1 MSAMAVPAR
10 LTQRVAGM
18 SAMALRVAGM
28 SAMALAFFVAAA
40 VVVAGPRDVPVAAL
54 DMPAPQTCPP
64 PCVPHVFSTKEEAE
78 LAGGQSKG
86 KLTLPGGDSA
96 VEEAMK
102 AATDAN
108 GQMTALAP
116 GPSDRPIN
124 EDPFKQTRTVR
135 PIVGHGG
142 MPFISQWN
150 QMHGES
156 EVDLQTHAH
165 PLQQKKEDKNS
176 ASGFDSRRLQ
186 TRLRAS
192 SGTLAL
198 GDSNDDG
205 DGDDDDTDT
214 FRGSID
220 NAQQSALSSGEDVFR
235 QARALGQSALSSG
248 EDEEAAKGASLT
260 TALRSLSNRRL
271 RAIVRLLLKSRAA
284 KTGERYGHGVSL
296 LRSILDGSRKRQEEK
311 RQLEHSEL
319 MRVRKAMDELAYKA
333 TRRRRQSEE
342 DEDAISALTKRLSGY
357 GEDDANRGSLTDGQ
371 RSGSLET
378 GSTARLDGLYE
389 LDASDIRPRHGESSS
404 TDRLLQMLG
413 ARRNDPRKGDS
424 QRYEGRGELRS
435 DESGSKIG
443 AATKNLQRSN
453 KAIVEELAQLAA
465 RSPASKH

>member
-10 LTQRVAGM
+10 LTQQV
-18 SAMALRVAGM
+18 RVAGM

-40 VVVAGPRDVPVAAL
+40 VVVAGPRDVPAAAL
-54 DMPAPQTCPP
+54 NMPAPQTCPP
-64 PCVPHVFSTKEEAE
+64 PCVPHVFSAKEEAE

-86 KLTLPGGDSA
+86 KLTLPAGDSA

-116 GPSDRPIN
+116 GDRPIN
-124 EDPFKQTRTVR
+124 EDQFKLTRTVR

-150 QMHGES
+150 QMHGDS
-156 EVDLQTHAH
+156 EGDLQTHAH
-165 PLQQKKEDKNS
+165 PQKKEVKNS

-192 SGTLAL
+192 SGTLAM
-198 GDSNDDG
+198 GDSNG
-205 DGDDDDTDT
+205 DGDRDDTDT
-214 FRGSID
+214 LRGSID
-220 NAQQSALSSGEDVFR
+220 NAQQSALSRGEDVFG

-260 TALRSLSNRRL
+260 TALQSLSNLRL

-296 LRSILDGSRKRQEEK
+296 LRSILDGSRKQQEEK
-311 RQLEHSEL
+311 RQLEQSEL

-357 GEDDANRGSLTDGQ
+357 SEDDANRVSLTDGQ
-371 RSGSLET
+371 RSGSLEA
-378 GSTARLDGLYE
+378 GGTARLDGLYE
-389 LDASDIRPRHGESSS
+389 FDASDIRPRHGESSS

-413 ARRNDPRKGDS
+413 ARRHDPRKGDS
-424 QRYEGRGELRS
+424 QRHQGRAELRS
-435 DESGSKIG
+435 ESGSKTG
-443 AATKNLQRSN
+443 AATKNLNSSN